1 MHNYL
6 SNMPSMAYIFEVHRL
21 VVFVFIFCC
30 MVCWCICFLLN
41 SFLFSFSLYAI
52 IRDGLCQVHTN
63 SINYY
68 CEGSEHS
75 YEVNGNSVYIIIL
88 RTKNILKMN
97 KVGMLLQKRTDTR
110 GVGISRMR
118 KSKYLLTAIPTSHT
132 HRLHPIPL
140 ATPAF
145 CSPSH

>member
-1 MHNYL
+1 MRIASARWATCIIIYPTCH
-6 SNMPSMAYIFEVHRL
+6 PWPIFSKSIDWLFLFSFFAGVL
-21 VVFVFIFCC
+21 
-30 MVCWCICFLLN
+30 VCWCICFLLN

-88 RTKNILKMN
+88 RTKNILK
-97 KVGMLLQKRTDTR
+97 
-110 GVGISRMR
+110 
-118 KSKYLLTAIPTSHT
+118 
-132 HRLHPIPL
+132 
-140 ATPAF
+140 
-145 CSPSH
+145 